1 MASVGDVNN
10 TTVTVEDVN
19 DITAS
24 VGDVNDTTVT
34 VEDANDTTAS
44 VGDVNDTTATVSK
57 TESKELQAFR
67 SLQED
72 MKTLLELSVTCLASK
87 LFAKHVIQDAVYEII
102 FDDECSGSST
112 RSKFFMHRIYH
123 KVKTSEPQKG
133 KEIINKLAD
142 IIGKDGAL
150 CNIAETLRDCDDAYD
165 LQDEI
170 DTIATSIQGSLDS
183 IAGQAYAKEVITQQ
197 EYELT
202 MDPAAKHS
210 TRCINK
216 IMKQVGKVI
225 ETKTKHTQPVSYTH
239 LTLPTK
245 A

>member
-1 MASVGDVNN
+1 MASVGV
-10 TTVTVEDVN
+10 
-19 DITAS
+19 
-24 VGDVNDTTVT
+24 VNDTTVT
-34 VEDANDTTAS
+34 VEDTTTT
-44 VGDVNDTTATVSK
+44 VKDVNDTTATVSK
-57 TESKELQAFR
+57 PESKELQAFR

-72 MKTLLELSVTCLASK
+72 MKTLLELSVTSLASK

-123 KVKTSEPQKG
+123 KVNTSEPKKG

-142 IIGKDGAL
+142 IIEKDGAL
-150 CNIAETLRDCDDAYD
+150 RKTAETLRDCDNGYD
-165 LQDEI
+165 LQEEI

-183 IAGQAYAKEVITQQ
+183 IAGQAYSKEVITQQ

-225 ETKTKHTQPVSYTH
+225 ETKPKTIEDFISVLADMGFSD
-239 LTLPTK
+239 LALRLREEME
-245 A
+245 